1 MEGDRQAKQENSNMI
16 LPTINVVTRYKMELE
31 RAKVSIRKKN
41 WVKSGLEKWKCGEP
55 RLVRKAEVHRQN
67 K

>member
-1 MEGDRQAKQENSNMI
+1 
-16 LPTINVVTRYKMELE
+16 MELE